1 MLLLR
6 TVFFSCFHWQTFIWN
21 SVFWL
26 YEKKV
31 LQLMSAEA
39 SLERFGKSIL
49 FSYGEGRAFT
59 VLRMNGLQ
67 KLNSLKVRKNRMKYG
82 KYLLGSKIDY
92 PLDFFIWVFKTLRP
106 LRNVLLFMFCVR
118 HSTLSFDGK
127 LCWSRQG
134 GGDRKFN
141 VRLCT
146 FYMKWTT
153 PLSFVTGW
161 HRE

>member
-1 MLLLR
+1 
-6 TVFFSCFHWQTFIWN
+6 
-21 SVFWL
+21 
-26 YEKKV
+26 
-31 LQLMSAEA
+31 MSAEA
-39 SLERFGKSIL
+39 SLERFGRSIL

-127 LCWSRQG
+127 LC
-134 GGDRKFN
+134 
-141 VRLCT
+141 
-146 FYMKWTT
+146 
-153 PLSFVTGW
+153 
-161 HRE
+161 